1 MKTILITN
9 IPTPYRIPLW
19 DELKKSIS
27 FEVICIA
34 QIEKNRLWK
43 IEERSYISFLK
54 SYHFFISKMDWPIH
68 FTIPFSLFF
77 KLMIKNPNSLIIA
90 GYDSFAY
97 WEALLYAKIFRKK
110 TILWNGSTLLS
121 SRSKNKF
128 VNFLKKLFI
137 RSFDSFYT
145 YGSEA
150 TKYIEHFGID
160 NKHIVTGINCI
171 DTEYFKNKTSNE
183 KSNINTLN
191 FLYVGQLI
199 ERKGLEN
206 TLKAFSKIEN
216 KNWRLSII
224 GKGEDENKL
233 KELVEELD
241 LKNNVIF
248 EGFKQKEEIINYYS
262 KSDIFIMPSYFEV
275 WGLVLNEAIASGL
288 FCLSS
293 KYAGAT
299 IDLIKENKNGYA
311 IDPLSIEDIKE
322 KIKKTFELNI
332 NKKLIKDSFDV
343 NYKNE
348 AIKIIESIKRANNET
363 NN

>member
-1 MKTILITN
+1 MNTILITN

-19 DELKKSIS
+19 DKLKESITID
-27 FEVICIA
+27 VICISHT
-34 QIEKNRLWK
+34 EKNRLWN
-43 IEERSYISFLK
+43 IENRDYISFLK

-77 KLMIKNPNSLIIA
+77 KLMIKNPDNLIIT

-121 SRSKNKF
+121 SRSKSKI
-128 VNFLKKLFI
+128 VNLLKKIFI
-137 RSFDSFYT
+137 NSFDSFYT
-145 YGSEA
+145 YGTEA
-150 TKYIEHFGID
+150 TKYLEYFGINIKD
-160 NKHIVTGINCI
+160 IVTGINCV

-183 KSNINTLN
+183 KSENNIIR

-206 TLKAFSKIEN
+206 TLKAFTKI
-216 KNWRLSII
+216 KNNNWKLSIV
-224 GKGEDENKL
+224 GKGEDEDKL
-233 KELVEELD
+233 VDLVKNLN

-248 EGFKQKEEIINYYS
+248 EGFKQKDQIINYYS
-262 KSDIFIMPSYFEV
+262 QSDVFLMPSYSEV
-275 WGLVLNEAIASGL
+275 WGLVLNEALASGL

-299 IDLIKENKNGYA
+299 IDLIEEGKNGYS
-311 IDPLSIEDIKE
+311 IDSLIIEDIEE
-322 KIKKTFELNI
+322 KITKTFQLNI

-343 NYKNE
+343 NYENE
-348 AIKIIESIKRANNET
+348 ANKIIDSIKKANK
-363 NN
+363 

>member
-1 MKTILITN
+1 MKSILITN

-19 DELKKSIS
+19 DKLKKSIP

-34 QIEKNRLWK
+34 HIEKNRLWK
-43 IEERSYISFLK
+43 VEQRNYINFLK
-54 SYHFFISKMDWPIH
+54 SYHFFISKMDWAIH

-77 KLMIKNPNSLIIA
+77 KLMIKNPSNLIIS

-121 SRSKNKF
+121 SRSKNKI
-128 VNFLKKLFI
+128 VNLLKKVFI
-137 RSFDSFYT
+137 NSFDSFYT
-145 YGSEA
+145 YGTEA
-150 TKYIEHFGID
+150 TKYLEYFGINSKD
-160 NKHIVTGINCI
+160 IVTGINCV

-206 TLKAFSKIEN
+206 TLRAFSKIKN
-216 KNWRLSII
+216 KNWKLSIV

-233 KELVEELD
+233 INLVKNLN

-248 EGFKQKEEIINYYS
+248 EGFKQKDEIINYYS
-262 KSDIFIMPSYFEV
+262 QSDIFLMPSYSEV
-275 WGLVLNEAIASGL
+275 WGLVLNEALASGL

-299 IDLIKENKNGYA
+299 IDLIEEGKNGYTN
-311 IDPLSIEDIKE
+311 DPLNIDDIAK
-322 KIKKTFELNI
+322 KINDTFKLDI
-332 NKKLIKDSFDV
+332 NKKSIKDSFDV
-343 NYKNE
+343 NYENE
-348 AIKIIESIKRANNET
+348 ANKILEAINKANQ
-363 NN
+363 